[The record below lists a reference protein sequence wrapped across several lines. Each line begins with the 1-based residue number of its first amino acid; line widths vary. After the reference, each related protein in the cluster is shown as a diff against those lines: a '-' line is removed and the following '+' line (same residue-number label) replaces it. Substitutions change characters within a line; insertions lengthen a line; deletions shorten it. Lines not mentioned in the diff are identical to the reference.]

1 MQKLELIMKNSI
13 YIFSFKLILKTKRR
27 KKKPE
32 IKWVVGHPQSISGVA
47 SKLDNHPQMPWSP
60 EASRGGT
67 TTHDLFCGWPSHS
80 LYFFFFLKKKIVLS
94 LKLIYMSILKKYIL
108 FLKD

>member
-1 MQKLELIMKNSI
+1 LVTTHAKIGIDYEKFHIYFFFQTHIKN
-13 YIFSFKLILKTKRR
+13 KKK

-60 EASRGGT
+60 EASGGGT
-67 TTHDLFCGWPSHS
+67 TTHDLFCGWPTNPMGGQATHFIF
-80 LYFFFFLKKKIVLS
+80 LFFFLKKK
-94 LKLIYMSILKKYIL
+94 
-108 FLKD
+108 FF